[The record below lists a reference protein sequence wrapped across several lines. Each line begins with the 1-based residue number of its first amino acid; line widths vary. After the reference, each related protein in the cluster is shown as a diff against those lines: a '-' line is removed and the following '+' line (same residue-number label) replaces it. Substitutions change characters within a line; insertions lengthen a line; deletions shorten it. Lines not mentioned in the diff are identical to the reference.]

1 MLNMKKITLL
11 YILIIAFCPQL
22 FAQVSGPY
30 GKSIHSIKLYKPGD
44 QASFPVMMLNS
55 SDVLELHFDDLE
67 ADVKNYYYSF
77 QLCNADWTPS
87 ILNTFEYTKGFQNV
101 RITNYRNSSLSTTR
115 YTHYQAS
122 FPDRNS
128 YPTKSG
134 NYLLKV
140 FLNGDTS
147 RLAFTRR
154 FVIVENKT
162 SVAAQVQQPFNSR
175 LFKTDQKLQ
184 IAVKTDNRIQLFSP
198 TDLKVVV
205 LQNNNWQTSRLLD
218 RPTIYRGNYYEYSDE
233 EITSMPA
240 GKEFRWVDLRSFRLK
255 GDRVHEISSS
265 KDSVFVTVK
274 PDPSRNGQAY
284 VYYRDLNGSYTLE
297 ALENINPFWQSDY
310 AKVNFSYF
318 PPGNKPFEGQDLY
331 MFGEMTN
338 YAWDNSGKME
348 FNKNRG
354 AYEKTMFLKQ
364 GYYNYNYATRPTDKN
379 GYPDFSQTEGNY
391 WGTENSYTVLVYY
404 RPFGARAD
412 ELIGFTSLNSMLHR
426 AGL

>member
-1 MLNMKKITLL
+1 LL
-11 YILIIAFCPQL
+11 GQTT
-22 FAQVSGPY
+22 GPY
-30 GKSIHSIKLYKPGD
+30 GKDIHSVKLYKPGD
-44 QASFPVMMLNS
+44 QTSFPVIMLNS
-55 SDVLELHFDDLE
+55 SDVLELHFDDLD

-101 RITNYRNSSLSTTR
+101 RITNYRNSSLSTIR

-122 FPDRNS
+122 LPDRS
-128 YPTKSG
+128 SSPSRSG

-154 FVIVENKT
+154 FVVVENKT
-162 SVAAQVQQPFNSR
+162 SVGAQVQQPFNSR

-184 IAVKTDNRIQLFSP
+184 IAIKTDNRIQLFSP
-198 TDLKVVV
+198 TDLKVVL
-205 LQNNNWQTSRLLD
+205 LQNNNWQTSRLID

-240 GKEFRWVDLRSFRLK
+240 GKEFRWVDLRSFRLR
-255 GDRVHEISSS
+255 GDRVLDISTKS
-265 KDSVFVTVK
+265 DSTFITVK

-284 VYYRDLNGSYTLE
+284 VYYRDLNGSFTLE

-310 AKVNFSYF
+310 AEVKFSYF
-318 PPGNKPFEGQDLY
+318 PAGNKPFEGRDLY
-331 MFGEMTN
+331 MFGEITN
-338 YAWDNSGKME
+338 YASDNSGKME
-348 FNKNRG
+348 FSKERG
-354 AYEKTMFLKQ
+354 AYEKTLFLKQ
-364 GYYNYNYATRPTDKN
+364 GYYNYNYATLPLDKK

-412 ELIGFTSLNSMLHR
+412 ELIGYTSLNSMLHR
-426 AGL
+426 TGL